1 MLDLDI
7 EILKTFCIV
16 SQYKSFKKAAE
27 ILNITQPGITKRI
40 KSLETELNCSLFTRT
55 PQFVILTKEG
65 MEFLPYAERIVQIS
79 EEGVS
84 NLNSDSFKKKLAIGG
99 APTTCFQILPEI
111 VKRFIE
117 DTGIKV
123 EIYTAPSR
131 EIIDLLLDKIID
143 CGFTTTKI
151 PFTYLDFKKVYT
163 ENFIF
168 VKSKGLKLDTYT
180 KIPIIIDIL
189 NGTKNHP
196 LEKVNELI
204 HNDSRFNIL
213 CEVNY
218 LMTSKMLIEKGVG
231 VGILPYSDVRKEI
244 EEGLF
249 EEIEIDN
256 INLPKRPI
264 YMVTYHEHKKS
275 DIIKKLGEIITDSLS
290 TSL

>member
-1 MLDLDI
+1 MDI

-27 ILNITQPGITKRI
+27 ILSITQPGITKRI
-40 KSLETELNCSLFTRT
+40 KTLEMELNCSLFTRT
-55 PQFVILTKEG
+55 PQFVVLTKEG

-111 VKRFIE
+111 VKKFIDE
-117 DTGIKV
+117 TGIKV

-151 PFTYLDFKKVYT
+151 PFTYLDFKKVFI

-168 VKSKGLKLDTYT
+168 VKSKALNLDDYS

-196 LEKVNELI
+196 LEKINGII
-204 HNDSRFNIL
+204 HNDSRFNII

-218 LMTSKMLIEKGVG
+218 LMTSKMLIEQGLG
-231 VGILPYSDVRKEI
+231 VGILPYSDVKREI
-244 EEGLF
+244 EEGVF
-249 EEIEIDN
+249 EEIQIE
-256 INLPKRPI
+256 NLQLPPRPI
-264 YMVTYHEHKKS
+264 YMVTYHDHKNS
-275 DIIKKLGEIITDSLS
+275 DIIKKFGDIFTKNVMMEV
-290 TSL
+290 

>member
-1 MLDLDI
+1 MDI
-7 EILKTFCIV
+7 ETLKTFCIV

-40 KSLETELNCSLFTRT
+40 KTLETELNCSLFTRT

-84 NLNSDSFKKKLAIGG
+84 NLNSDSLKKKLAIGG

-111 VKRFIE
+111 VKQFIE
-117 DTGIKV
+117 ETGIKV
-123 EIYTAPSR
+123 DIYTASSR
-131 EIIDLLLDKIID
+131 EVIDLLLDKIID

-151 PFTYLDFKKVYT
+151 HFTYLDYKRVFT

-168 VKSKGLKLDTYT
+168 VKSKTLKLDSYAN
-180 KIPIIIDIL
+180 IPIVINLL

-196 LEKVNELI
+196 LEKINEI
-204 HNDSRFNIL
+204 MHNDSRFNII

-218 LMTSKMLIEKGVG
+218 LMTSKMLIEKGLG

-244 EEGLF
+244 EAGVF
-249 EEIEIDN
+249 EEIQIDN
-256 INLPKRPI
+256 INLPQRPI
-264 YMVTYHEHKKS
+264 YMVTYHDHKKS
-275 DIIKKLGEIITDSLS
+275 DMIKKLGEIIAENLTVFSEVN
-290 TSL
+290 